1 MDTYKIEK
9 LLERIALIMQVQARR
24 DFLLLSMSPD
34 KVQKMLHEE
43 FRDTYE
49 DNLTAPTPS
58 AAWHIVTKPF

>member
-1 MDTYKIEK
+1 MDTDKIEM

-24 DFLLLSMSPD
+24 DFLLLTMTPD
-34 KVQKMLHEE
+34 KVQKQLHDE

-49 DNLTAPTPS
+49 KNGDPT

>member
-1 MDTYKIEK
+1 MDTYKIET

-24 DFLLLSMSPD
+24 DFLLLTMTPD
-34 KVQKMLHEE
+34 KVQKQLHAE

-49 DNLTAPTPS
+49 KNYSTPTPT

>member
-1 MDTYKIEK
+1 MSTDKIET

-34 KVQKMLHEE
+34 KVQKQLHIEYA
-43 FRDTYE
+43 DTYE
-49 DNLTAPTPS
+49 KNYSTPTPT